1 MQRSSNQWG
10 KHLEVHYFAKWVEGK
25 KYESYKLRPVK
36 FYLEREHEEIVVK
49 GINVIRWNMIKS
61 LLGHGGTVASNRQN
75 EALASVILLS
85 FLLFLLHEVIKNIL
99 NS

>member
-1 MQRSSNQWG
+1 
-10 KHLEVHYFAKWVEGK
+10 
-25 KYESYKLRPVK
+25 
-36 FYLEREHEEIVVK
+36 
-49 GINVIRWNMIKS
+49 MIKS